1 MYVNRVGAIY
11 VADYTRIQKW
21 AGATS
26 GTTVAGG
33 NGSGTNPNQFQ
44 STRSVFVD
52 EENGDVYVADG
63 GWSRIQ
69 KWAVGATAGI
79 TVAGG
84 SVSGSGP
91 NQLLGPSGVYVDRT
105 GAVYVSDQYNNRVQ
119 KFTPR

>member
-1 MYVNRVGAIY
+1 VYVNRVGAIY

-52 EENGDVYVADG
+52 EENGDVYVIQSFDDISNQWLDAVITNDG
-63 GWSRIQ
+63 E
-69 KWAVGATAGI
+69 I
-79 TVAGG
+79 TGYTFL
-84 SVSGSGP
+84 
-91 NQLLGPSGVYVDRT
+91 NQI
-105 GAVYVSDQYNNRVQ
+105 
-119 KFTPR
+119 